1 MEKEQ
6 QNTKSKLH
14 FLNSLLEM
22 VDLVF
27 VKNLFACI
35 AYILYDICRD
45 ILVTNLFLCEIW
57 KWKMVL
63 FES

>member
-1 MEKEQ
+1 MGNEQ

-14 FLNSLLEM
+14 FLDSLLVM
-22 VDLVF
+22 VDLAF
-27 VKNLFACI
+27 VENLFACI

-45 ILVTNLFLCEIW
+45 ILVTNQFLCEIW
-57 KWKMVL
+57 NWKMVL